1 METDNGVF
9 PNEREVTIEEVQVQI
24 FSPCKKYMTSEELKN
39 LYESKDYNP
48 NRDILLQYYF
58 WLNICLSDCYD
69 DSPVCCEVVIIV
81 E

>member
-1 METDNGVF
+1 
-9 PNEREVTIEEVQVQI
+9 
-24 FSPCKKYMTSEELKN
+24 MTSEELKN